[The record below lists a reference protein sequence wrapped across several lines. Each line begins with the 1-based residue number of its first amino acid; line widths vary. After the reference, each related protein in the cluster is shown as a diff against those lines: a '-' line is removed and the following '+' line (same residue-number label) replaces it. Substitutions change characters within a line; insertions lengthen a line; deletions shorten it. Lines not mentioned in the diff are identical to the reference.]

1 MKLLLT
7 GANGQLGLS
16 IRRCIADHNAFLAKN
31 NGNYSRIISR
41 ALNRENNRESHCKIN
56 TDLSSQC
63 MPNELQLLTADKS
76 DLEISDANAVMEMI
90 DRLKPDLIINCAA
103 YTQVDQAETHQ
114 QLAGDVNA
122 TGAKN
127 LALAALKASIP
138 LIHISTDYVFDGK
151 SGRLPSQAASSALPV
166 DEPKLAGGLE
176 ATFATA
182 SNTAIETAI
191 ENSPSPYSETAVP
204 NPLNI
209 YGESKWRGEQ
219 LITDILPQHIIIRT
233 SWLISEFGHNFAKT
247 VLRLA
252 KTKPTLA
259 MVADQ
264 IGCPT
269 YAGDL
274 AKAIL
279 NIAAQIQQGKT
290 VWGTFHYCGDTATS
304 WYGLAKAI
312 VDEASVQAKLLTVPT
327 LKGIDTQDYPL
338 PAKRPPYSVLDC
350 QQIKMAWG
358 IDACDW
364 QVSIKTLIRNLD
376 IDVL

>member
-16 IRRCIADHNAFLAKN
+16 IRGCVADHNAFLATN
-31 NGNYSRIISR
+31 NDNNHRNISSF
-41 ALNRENNRESHCKIN
+41 LN
-56 TDLSSQC
+56 TDLSSQY

-103 YTQVDQAETHQ
+103 YTQVDLAETHQ
-114 QLAGDVNA
+114 QLADDVNA

-151 SGRLPSQAASSALPV
+151 SGWQSSSAVNSTLSI
-166 DEPKLAGGLE
+166 DEPKLAGGLDCAFEKSLE
-176 ATFATA
+176 AALKT
-182 SNTAIETAI
+182 
-191 ENSPSPYSETAVP
+191 SPSPYPETAVP
-204 NPLNI
+204 NPLNR
-209 YGESKWRGEQ
+209 YGASKWRGEQ
-219 LITDILPQHIIIRT
+219 CITDILPQHIIIRT

-247 VLRLA
+247 VIRLA
-252 KTKPTLA
+252 KTKPTLT

-264 IGCPT
+264 AGCPT

-290 VWGTFHYCGDTATS
+290 VWGTFHYCGDTAIS

-312 VDEASVQAKLLTVPT
+312 VDEASMQGKLLTVPT
-327 LKGIDTQDYPL
+327 LKGIDTDDYPL
-338 PAKRPPYSVLDC
+338 PAKRPSYSVLDC

-358 IDACDW
+358 IDTCDW
-364 QVSIKTLIRNLD
+364 QASIKTLVNNLD
-376 IDVL
+376 VDAL